1 MEILSVEGKL
11 FRADRHD
18 NSNNRF
24 FFLILLTPLKMD
36 LQTQDIE
43 ARSRFVLLRISGGL
57 V

>member
-24 FFLILLTPLKMD
+24 FFFNFAYAPKNGFTD
-36 LQTQDIE
+36 TGY
-43 ARSRFVLLRISGGL
+43 RSEV
-57 V
+57 